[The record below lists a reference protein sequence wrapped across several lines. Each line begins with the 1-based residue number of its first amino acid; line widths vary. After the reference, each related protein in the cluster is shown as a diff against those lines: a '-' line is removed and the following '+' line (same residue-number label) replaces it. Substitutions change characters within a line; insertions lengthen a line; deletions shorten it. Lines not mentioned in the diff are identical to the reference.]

1 MLFLLLLLLL
11 LVLLLTFCVAMLSTF
26 VGITLNDDDGNVSQL
41 KKTRGWKVQVQFMT
55 REIRFD
61 WENDF
66 IH

>member
-1 MLFLLLLLLL
+1 MFL
-11 LVLLLTFCVAMLSTF
+11 LVLLLTFCVAMLSIF

-41 KKTRGWKVQVQFMT
+41 KKTRGWKVQGQFMT